1 MTQNDSSKNSAVK
14 PGKQSSGIDRIES
27 SPLPPAT
34 EKGWVTL
41 LQKFNPL
48 GAVAEAYG
56 RTLVY
61 RLESKRIDAE
71 LERARAQAA
80 VIHNAIDKSFQTT
93 MESLTQRRLAINR
106 FFDTV
111 QGELG
116 QHHLER
122 MTILKMA
129 EQTTQHM
136 LSQGLSI
143 EERRNCKELVMELTA
158 QIPVF
163 GDKANQNLQTL
174 LNALPQVKL
183 PDQLLLPT
191 HNS

>member
-1 MTQNDSSKNSAVK
+1 M
-14 PGKQSSGIDRIES
+14 SGIISRTGIDGIVSKIED
-27 SPLPPAT
+27 PKV
-34 EKGWVTL
+34 EKGWVTV

-61 RLESKRIDAE
+61 RLECKRIDAE
-71 LERARAQAA
+71 LERVKTQAT
-80 VIHNAIDKSFQTT
+80 VVLDSIDKTYKLK
-93 MESLTQRRLAINR
+93 MEGLAQRRLSMNR

-122 MTILKMA
+122 MTVLKMA
-129 EQTTQHM
+129 ESVTMHM
-136 LSQGLSI
+136 LAPNLSL
-143 EERRNCKELVMELTA
+143 EERQNCRALAAELTA

-163 GDKANQNLQTL
+163 GDKANESLKTL
-174 LNALPQVKL
+174 FDALPQVSL
-183 PDQLLLPT
+183 PEHLLL
-191 HNS
+191 SE

>member
-1 MTQNDSSKNSAVK
+1 MTKTESPDSKSTKPKN
-14 PGKQSSGIDRIES
+14 QTSGIDPIKSAPSEA
-27 SPLPPAT
+27 PA
-34 EKGWVTL
+34 EKGWVTV

-61 RLESKRIDAE
+61 RLECKRIDAE
-71 LERARAQAA
+71 LERVRTQAA
-80 VIHNAIDKSFQTT
+80 VVHDAIDKSFKLN
-93 MESLTQRRLAINR
+93 MEALTQRRLAINR

-122 MTILKMA
+122 MTVLKMA
-129 EQTTQHM
+129 QTVTEHM
-136 LSQGLSI
+136 LSPGLTI
-143 EERRNCKELVMELTA
+143 EERRNLKELAAELTA

-163 GDKANQNLQTL
+163 GDNANKSLQTL
-174 LNALPQVKL
+174 LEALPQVKL
-183 PDQLLLPT
+183 PDQLLLP
-191 HNS
+191 N

>member
-1 MTQNDSSKNSAVK
+1 MTKTESSNSETAK
-14 PGKQSSGIDRIES
+14 SKRQFSGIDRIES
-27 SPLPPAT
+27 APAPAPA
-34 EKGWVTL
+34 EKGWVTV

-61 RLESKRIDAE
+61 RLECKRIDAE
-71 LERARAQAA
+71 LERIRTQAA
-80 VIHNAIDKSFQTT
+80 VVHDAIDKSFQLN
-93 MESLTQRRLAINR
+93 MEDLTQRRLAINR

-122 MTILKMA
+122 MTVLKMA
-129 EQTTQHM
+129 ERTTEHM
-136 LSQGLSI
+136 LSPGLSL
-143 EERRNCKELVMELTA
+143 EERRNCKELAAELTA
-158 QIPVF
+158 QIPIF
-163 GDKANQNLQTL
+163 GDKANQSLQTL

-183 PDQLLLPT
+183 PDQLLLP
-191 HNS
+191 S

>member
-1 MTQNDSSKNSAVK
+1 M
-14 PGKQSSGIDRIES
+14 
-27 SPLPPAT
+27 
-34 EKGWVTL
+34 
-41 LQKFNPL
+41 QKFNPL

-61 RLESKRIDAE
+61 RIECKRIDAE
-71 LERARAQAA
+71 LERVKTQAS
-80 VIHNAIDKSFQTT
+80 VVLDAIDKSFQLS
-93 MESLTQRRLAINR
+93 MEDLTQRRLAINR

-122 MTILKMA
+122 MTVLKMA
-129 EQTTQHM
+129 ERVTEHM
-136 LSQGLSI
+136 LSPGLSI
-143 EERRNCKELVMELTA
+143 EERRNCKELAAELTS

-163 GDKANQNLQTL
+163 GDKANQSLQTL

-183 PDQLLLPT
+183 PDQLLLP
-191 HNS
+191 S